1 LRKGHVGEERV
12 RHSQYEDAD
21 ADDDGDGDDDDDNGV
36 AVLFLVV
43 YAVYDEGFEEDG
55 AVL

>member
-1 LRKGHVGEERV
+1 M
-12 RHSQYEDAD
+12 DAD
-21 ADDDGDGDDDDDNGV
+21 ADDDGDGGDDDDGV
-36 AVLFLVV
+36 AVLFLAV

>member
-21 ADDDGDGDDDDDNGV
+21 ADDDGDDDDDDNGV
-36 AVLFLVV
+36 AVLFLAV

>member
-21 ADDDGDGDDDDDNGV
+21 ADDDGDDDDNGV
-36 AVLFLVV
+36 AVLFLAV